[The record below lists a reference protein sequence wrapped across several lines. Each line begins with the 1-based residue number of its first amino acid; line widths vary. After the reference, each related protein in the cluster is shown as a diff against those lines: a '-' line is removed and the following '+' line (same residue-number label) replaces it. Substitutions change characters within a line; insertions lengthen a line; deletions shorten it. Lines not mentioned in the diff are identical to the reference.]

1 MKNKYFED
9 CDRYILVKNDTLKL
23 GPISRNCDG
32 SRSGGREPTGRR
44 LRERAAAARLRPPP
58 HRRAG
63 HDGSAALRHLA
74 AAPRLPRLRLQDTHQ
89 VLRDRLG
96 EARLDRRHQA
106 KGTDSTEQGQKLPMM
121 LLSCMLFKRK
131 TV

>member
-1 MKNKYFED
+1 MNKD
-9 CDRYILVKNDTLKL
+9 SLKL
-23 GPISRNCDG
+23 GPISRNLHG

-58 HRRAG
+58 HRRAR

-74 AAPRLPRLRLQDTHQ
+74 AAPRLPRLRLQDPHQ
-89 VLRDRLG
+89 VLRDWLG
-96 EARLDRRHQA
+96 EARLDRRHKA
-106 KGTDSTEQGQKLPMM
+106 KGTDSTDQGQKVP
-121 LLSCMLFKRK
+121 LLFSACMLFE